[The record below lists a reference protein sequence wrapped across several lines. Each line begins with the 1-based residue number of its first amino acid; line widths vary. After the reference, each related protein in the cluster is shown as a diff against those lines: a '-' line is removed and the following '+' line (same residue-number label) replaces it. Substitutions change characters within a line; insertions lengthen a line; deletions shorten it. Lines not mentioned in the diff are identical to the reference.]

1 MTIDKMVEELLSE
14 QIEEKDGIIFTKKS
28 IELIHD
34 ITKECEKIAIVKK
47 TQEQAEEFAKEL
59 TAEDVYIHM
68 LTRIIDAP
76 TQIHRRCVPRMLIP
90 VIDKKL
96 KERGL

>member
-14 QIEEKDGIIFTKKS
+14 QIEKKDGIKFTKKS

-47 TQEQAEEFAKEL
+47 TQ
-59 TAEDVYIHM
+59 
-68 LTRIIDAP
+68 
-76 TQIHRRCVPRMLIP
+76 
-90 VIDKKL
+90 
-96 KERGL
+96 

>member
-1 MTIDKMVEELLSE
+1 MR
-14 QIEEKDGIIFTKKS
+14 
-28 IELIHD
+28 
-34 ITKECEKIAIVKK
+34 KISIVKK
-47 TQEQAEEFAKEL
+47 TQEQAEEFAKKL

-68 LTRIIDAP
+68 LIRIIDAP
-76 TQIHRRCVPRMLIP
+76 TQIHMRCVPRMLIP

>member
-14 QIEEKDGIIFTKKS
+14 QIEEKDGIKFTKKS

-47 TQEQAEEFAKEL
+47 TQEQAEEFAKK
-59 TAEDVYIHM
+59 INS
-68 LTRIIDAP
+68 
-76 TQIHRRCVPRMLIP
+76 RRCLYSYVNKNHRSSNTDTYEMCAKN
-90 VIDKKL
+90 VDSCY
-96 KERGL
+96 